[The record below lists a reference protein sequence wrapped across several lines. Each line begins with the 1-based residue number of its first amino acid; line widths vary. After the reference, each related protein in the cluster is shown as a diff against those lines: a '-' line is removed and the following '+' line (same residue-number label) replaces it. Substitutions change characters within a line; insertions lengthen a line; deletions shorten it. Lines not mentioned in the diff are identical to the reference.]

1 MQNVEGRPQLRSAT
15 TGPIQLSDVQ
25 PQTVQQSFAC
35 VLWVHRMG
43 HRTDDTERENSLSV
57 EVERKLKMQA
67 RFRTASLS
75 DWHHHCAAVVFRRDI
90 TGTVYS
96 VYVFDFSLLTYVQD
110 AVSID
115 KYFLPNFLIYCPLHE
130 VGT

>member
-1 MQNVEGRPQLRSAT
+1 VIFENNQSAAGAQRRDYIQPSLASVPSSRLQDRCFFLWKCVDDVTPAYFQVSCASMQNVEGRPQLRSAT

-43 HRTDDTERENSLSV
+43 HRTDDTERENSLSL

-75 DWHHHCAAVVFRRDI
+75 D
-90 TGTVYS
+90 
-96 VYVFDFSLLTYVQD
+96 
-110 AVSID
+110 
-115 KYFLPNFLIYCPLHE
+115 
-130 VGT
+130 